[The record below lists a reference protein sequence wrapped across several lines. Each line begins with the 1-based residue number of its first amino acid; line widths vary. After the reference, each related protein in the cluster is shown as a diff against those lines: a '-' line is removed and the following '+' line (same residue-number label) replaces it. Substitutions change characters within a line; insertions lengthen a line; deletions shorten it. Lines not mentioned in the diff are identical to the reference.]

1 VNALTEDSRVTHAD
15 LVSVIMPAFNS
26 AKTIAASV
34 DSVLAQTHPNVELVV
49 VDDGSTDETP
59 AILKAYG
66 GRIRVVRQANAGTA
80 AACNAGV
87 AAAAGEWVA
96 FLDSDD
102 LWLPSK
108 LSRQIELCGQWQI
121 SHTDSLC
128 FGDQMPEE
136 VLRSSFEPPAAG
148 AALEKILVR
157 NSITK
162 SSVLMRKRLFEECG
176 GFPARHGAV
185 EDWPLWIQ
193 ACARSELG
201 YLAEPLVRYRVHPQ
215 SKSMA
220 YVRTLAAHR
229 EIIKEAF
236 APGGPG
242 QRHPGLRAAALHSSL
257 EIHAHYGALCGDWR
271 FALRCCLLALRH
283 SPLDAGLWKRALKA
297 ILMPLGHR
305 Y

>member
-1 VNALTEDSRVTHAD
+1 
-15 LVSVIMPAFNS
+15 MPAYNS
-26 AKTIAASV
+26 ARTIAASI
-34 DSVLAQTHPNVELVV
+34 DSVLAQTHPHVELVV

-59 AILKAYG
+59 GILRSYG
-66 GRIRVVRQANAGTA
+66 NRIRVVRQANAGTA

-87 AAAAGEWVA
+87 AATRAEWVA

-102 LWLPSK
+102 LWLPTK
-108 LSRQIELCGQWQI
+108 LARQLERCGRWQI
-121 SHTDSLC
+121 SHTDSMC

-136 VLRSSFEPPAAG
+136 VLRSSFEPPASG

-162 SSVLMRKRLFEECG
+162 SSVMMRKRLFEECG
-176 GFPARHGAV
+176 GFPSRHGAV

-193 ACARSELG
+193 ACARAELG

-229 EIIKEAF
+229 AIIDEAF

-271 FALRCCLLALRH
+271 FALGCSLQALRLR
-283 SPLDAGLWKRALKA
+283 PLDPALWKRAVKVA
-297 ILMPLGHR
+297 LMPLGHR